1 MFKSGRALVGLGALV
16 AVPLA
21 LAAQGETVSLGP
33 MPWPNQTIKNTMTQ
47 DIDMEFTVTGAP
59 PGGAARQDPQG
70 PQGSR
75 GPIRSVGKIVFD
87 STQTV
92 GGWDAEG
99 HLTMNTTYD
108 RVTADMT
115 IDGRAIPSQN
125 IFDTL
130 KGKTLTA
137 IFDAQGKVVDFRVP
151 NDLAALLPSLKE
163 LIVSATGRLPS
174 ATLAVGETATAP
186 LNMTLPL
193 PTTGAAPMTLT
204 GQTTFKLLSIH
215 RDGDER
221 IATLE
226 QKSEGKLA
234 SSTELPGST
243 GPLAMNFD
251 FTVVGSGTTQWNPDS
266 GFVKSSDATSTID
279 GTMGGPI
286 GMTMHGTIRVH
297 IEGTVVR

>member
-1 MFKSGRALVGLGALV
+1 MFKSCRAFVSLAALV

-21 LAAQGETVSLGP
+21 LAAQGETVSLAP

-47 DIDMEFTVTGAP
+47 DIDMDVTVTDAP
-59 PGGAARQDPQG
+59 PGAGAQQGSQG
-70 PQGSR
+70 PRS
-75 GPIRSVGKIVFD
+75 PMKSVGKITFD

-115 IDGRAIPSQN
+115 MNGRAVPSQN
-125 IFDTL
+125 MFDTL

-137 IFDAQGKVVDFRVP
+137 VFDGQGKVVDFRGP
-151 NDLAALLPSLKE
+151 DDLAALMPSLKE
-163 LIVSATGRLPS
+163 LMASVTGRLPMV
-174 ATLAVGETATAP
+174 TLAVGETTTAP
-186 LNMTLPL
+186 LNLPL
-193 PTTGAAPMTLT
+193 PIPMTGAAPMTLT
-204 GQTTFKLLSIH
+204 GQMTLKLLSVH

-226 QKSEGKLA
+226 QKSEGKLT
-234 SSTELPGST
+234 SSTELPGPN
-243 GPLAMNFD
+243 GPLAMNFN
-251 FTVVGSGTTQWNPDS
+251 FTVTGGGTTLWNPDS

-286 GMTMHGTIRVH
+286 GMTMHGTTRIH
-297 IEGTVVR
+297 TEGTVVR